1 VALRLGVFPAV
12 TALTIIAQVRCAA
25 QGQMSQWG
33 CGNPLASTTVEGDPR
48 YTFPLRRA
56 APKGER
62 DEKATSVFG
71 LLLSATSLLPR
82 ELSWAQ
88 SKKVEKGAVLAP
100 LPTAISQ
107 AKRVFLLNGQTTSQY
122 LTKNGNAL
130 AFDTLYA
137 DMKGW
142 GRYELVDSPKAAD
155 IVIELQYRPYSQGSS
170 SFGVYNPSSKTVQTH
185 SADTSGADFA
195 LVIYEAASKEEL
207 WSVSDACGFA
217 RFVSNQRKEVI
228 KSIDRL
234 VENLRSRAQ
243 PAG

>member
-1 VALRLGVFPAV
+1 LTVFDCHGLDHDRASSICSARSDVTMGLWKSLSSTAV
-12 TALTIIAQVRCAA
+12 ER
-25 QGQMSQWG
+25 S
-33 CGNPLASTTVEGDPR
+33 PR
-48 YTFPLRRA
+48 YTSPLGRA
-56 APKGER
+56 APPKENVMKR
-62 DEKATSVFG
+62 RLLFLG
-71 LLLSATSLLPR
+71 LVLSSTSLLTG

-88 SKKVEKGAVLAP
+88 SKKIERRAVLAP
-100 LPTAISQ
+100 LPAAISQ

-137 DMKGW
+137 DIKGW

-170 SFGVYNPSSKTVQTH
+170 SFGVYNPSSKTVQAH
-185 SADTSGADFA
+185 SADASGADFA
-195 LVIYEAASKEEL
+195 LVIYEAASKDEL

-217 RFVSNQRKEVI
+217 RFVANQRKEVV

-243 PAG
+243 PTG